1 MHPATQIY
9 SGRPEYHAYP
19 GPVPGPR
26 GLSWNPAMHPHW
38 GYDMSAYQGYPLT
51 SSDGSPIQRSPPY
64 HVTSP
69 TEANSGTPHN
79 IRDILGG
86 QDATTL
92 ASEIAKTGIAGYQKS
107 PTCTTAPLAFAG
119 PEHAMSMR
127 SPTTP
132 TAPVGMYSEVPSSFY
147 MPAIGPRHLPG
158 ESCRGLPRC
167 AFRASIYVHYPI
179 RVYLPRII
187 YQ

>member
-1 MHPATQIY
+1 MHPAAQIY
-9 SGRPEYHAYP
+9 PGRPEYAYP

-26 GLSWNPAMHPHW
+26 GLSWNPTMHPAW
-38 GYDMSAYQGYPLT
+38 GYDMSAYQGYPPPV
-51 SSDGSPIQRSPPY
+51 SDGSPIQRSPPY

-69 TEANSGTPHN
+69 TEPNSGTPHN

-86 QDATTL
+86 QDSTTL

-107 PTCTTAPLAFAG
+107 PTSTTAPPGVFG

-132 TAPVGMYSEVPSSFY
+132 TAPMAMPYSSEVPSSFY

-158 ESCRGLPRC
+158 ESGLSCCRYGALSSC
-167 AFRASIYVHYPI
+167 VVGILS
-179 RVYLPRII
+179 LSN
-187 YQ
+187 